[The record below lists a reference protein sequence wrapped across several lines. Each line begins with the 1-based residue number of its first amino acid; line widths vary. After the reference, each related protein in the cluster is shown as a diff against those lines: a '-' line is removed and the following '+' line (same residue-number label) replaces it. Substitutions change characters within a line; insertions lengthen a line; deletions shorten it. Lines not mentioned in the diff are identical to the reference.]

1 MITSFCMVT
10 ASAGTPAPVLDKL
23 NEILNAVLAEPEF
36 RKQMLERNILPRP
49 GTRQEAAAF
58 VRQQTAKWA
67 PITKSLNIS
76 FDWSK
81 FQKVLSNKTAVVSGA
96 AAGIGLAMAE
106 RFVKEGMKV
115 ALADIN

>member
-1 MITSFCMVT
+1 MVT

-76 FDWSK
+76 FD
-81 FQKVLSNKTAVVSGA
+81 
-96 AAGIGLAMAE
+96 
-106 RFVKEGMKV
+106 
-115 ALADIN
+115 